1 MAYEY
6 IGRDMTAG
14 APIQGVEPL
23 TNNVTA
29 TNGARQGIMLYATT
43 AGTCTFTFSDASTA
57 TINLAL
63 GTNILPFSC
72 TKYTVGTAVVA
83 NAYNTITTS

>member
-1 MAYEY
+1 MAYTFVGY
-6 IGRDMTAG
+6 PMSAG
-14 APIQGVEPL
+14 APIQGVEAL
-23 TNNVTA
+23 TNNVAA

-43 AGTCTFTFSDASTA
+43 AGTCTFTFADASTA

-63 GTNILPFSC
+63 GTNILPFAC
-72 TKYTVGTAVVA
+72 TKYAVGTAVVA